1 MIICQIK
8 HLKKSQK
15 TFILMT
21 DIKLIQSLERLE
33 ITINGLVHLS
43 LPNRVLNRLIYHS
56 YIEDTISK
64 KMYYVDLYHEGTKIQ
79 LEYDTKEK
87 WELILKLLNDAI

>member
-1 MIICQIK
+1 MQIE
-8 HLKKSQK
+8 
-15 TFILMT
+15 
-21 DIKLIQSLERLE
+21 LIEGLDRLE

-64 KMYYVDLYHEGTKIQ
+64 RMFYIDLYYENTKIQ

-87 WELILKLLNDAI
+87 WEQILKLLNDAI